1 MLTAS
6 QHADQLTILEVG
18 AEVEREAR
26 SLLFHSY
33 SQEPAYQY
41 LLNAEKTG
49 YEQRVRAVIR
59 ETINLHF
66 SEQQPVLAL
75 YKENRVIGFA
85 FILTPLVTAD
95 LYNHFRWRWRM
106 ILTAGFS
113 ATERF
118 LDYRKQVESIL
129 PKQPLHRLAFIAVHP
144 QQQHQGYGLQFMTSI
159 HDYCAKDKTS
169 AGIVLDTGNPRY
181 VTFFEKMGYQRLGN
195 VHVGDITEHV
205 FFRPV
210 TQHETA

>member
-6 QHADQLTILEVG
+6 QHADELAIIEVG
-18 AEVEREAR
+18 AETEREAR

-59 ETINLHF
+59 ETVNLHF
-66 SEQQPVLAL
+66 AEQQPVLAM
-75 YKENRVIGFA
+75 YKASRVIGFA
-85 FILTPLVTAD
+85 FILTPSMTAD

-118 LDYRKQVESIL
+118 LDYRRQVEAIL
-129 PKQPLHRLAFIAVHP
+129 PKQRLHRLAFIAIHP
-144 QQQHQGYGLQFMTSI
+144 QHQHQGYGLQFMNSI
-159 HDYCAKDKTS
+159 HEYCAKDKNS
-169 AGIVLDTGNPRY
+169 VGVVLDTGNPRY
-181 VTFFEKMGYQRLGN
+181 IAFFERIGYQSLGS
-195 VHVGDITEHV
+195 VHVGDIIENV
-205 FFRPV
+205 FFRPMS
-210 TQHETA
+210 